1 MRGRRNC
8 VVGVLAGGRTRQSD
22 NLCWIGGVDRP
33 DLLLGLDLSPADD
46 ERIVPPEALAHGCQ
60 CRSHGGRIGRILEV
74 LDLFILEG
82 RNALGRGRRH
92 EPILPGLA
100 RIDPATNALAGGGPA
115 CENVADMTYDI
126 AIVGG
131 GIVGLAT
138 GRELLQRHP
147 GLKLILLEK
156 DDVLAKQQTG
166 HNSGV
171 IHSGIYYKPGSLKA
185 RLCVEGRKA
194 LWTYCDKKGIE
205 YRGVGKL
212 IVATEEHELPLL
224 DDLYQRGL
232 ANGIEDLQIID
243 AAGIAEREP
252 HCRGLRA
259 IFSPVTG
266 IIDYG
271 VVARSYAEDIRAA
284 DGEIETGHE
293 VTGIDRVGGNSI
305 VRTKQ
310 GDFEA
315 KYVVTCA
322 GLYSDRVAKMTGGK
336 SDPKVVPFR
345 GDYLIL
351 KPEKRYLVKGNI
363 YPVPDPNFPFL
374 GVHFTPRINGDIW
387 LGPNAVLAFAREGY
401 SFTTINPAD
410 LIETL
415 TYSGFIKLAGKYMS
429 TGLGEMYRDVVQSAY
444 VKALQRYIPE
454 LQVEDTLRGPSGV
467 RAQTMMADGSLVD
480 DFVFDGDQSVVH
492 VRNAPSPA
500 ATSSLAIGRYIA
512 DDADRRFNLGSF
524 AGVR

>member
-1 MRGRRNC
+1 
-8 VVGVLAGGRTRQSD
+8 
-22 NLCWIGGVDRP
+22 
-33 DLLLGLDLSPADD
+33 
-46 ERIVPPEALAHGCQ
+46 
-60 CRSHGGRIGRILEV
+60 
-74 LDLFILEG
+74 
-82 RNALGRGRRH
+82 
-92 EPILPGLA
+92 
-100 RIDPATNALAGGGPA
+100 
-115 CENVADMTYDI
+115 MTYDI

-156 DDVLAKQQTG
+156 DDTLAKQQTG

-185 RLCVEGRKA
+185 KLCVEGRKA
-194 LWTYCDKKGIE
+194 LWAYCDAKGIE

-243 AAGIAEREP
+243 AAGIKEREP

-266 IIDYG
+266 IVDYG
-271 VVARSYAEDIRAA
+271 VVARSYADDILALG
-284 DGEIETGHE
+284 GEIQTGRE
-293 VTGIDRVGGNSI
+293 VVGIEHAGGNSI

-310 GDFEA
+310 GDVEA
-315 KYVVTCA
+315 RRVITCA
-322 GLYSDRVAKMTGGK
+322 GLQSDRVAKMTGGK

-363 YPVPDPNFPFL
+363 YPVPDPSFPFL
-374 GVHFTPRINGDIW
+374 GVHFTPRMNGDVW

-415 TYSGFIKLAGKYMS
+415 TYPGFIKLASKYLS

-454 LQVEDTLRGPSGV
+454 LQVEDTLHGPSGV
-467 RAQTMMADGSLVD
+467 RAQTMMSDGSLVD

-512 DDADRRFNLGSF
+512 DDADRRFDLGSF